1 MGFFRTIR
9 KSIYDVA
16 FYATVKTESLGVALK
31 YYTLFVLGMAI
42 LIAIPLYVLS
52 GLGIVQMKEAG
63 DIRTRVLAM
72 YPDELVLNFQNG
84 KITSNVEEPYSIPVP
99 PEFSR
104 ETYKNL
110 VVINTSEPIT
120 LSDFDRYDT
129 LAILGSDAIWTRDVE
144 KNKTEI
150 QKFDQFSKES
160 LVINEQKV
168 AEFLDIALRI
178 GKIAITVFLVFL
190 PFIIF
195 ACLWVW
201 YLIYLLFGAL
211 IIWIVSKLRKADLT
225 YDQSYKSGLYLIT
238 LPIIYSAVTT
248 AGPLSMFHIP
258 FGFTLI
264 FVVLA
269 YINFTPKKIIEKSS
283 SAVTASVGITEPIT
297 FFTEDATASE
307 AKNAETEPTKPEAN
321 PVKSDESDHGA
332 GKPADEEKT

>member
-1 MGFFRTIR
+1 MGFFRTMR

-16 FYATVKTESLGVALK
+16 FYTTAKTESFGVALR
-31 YYTLFVLGMAI
+31 YYTLLVLCMAI

-52 GLGIVQMKEAG
+52 GLGIVQMKETG

-72 YPDELVLNFQNG
+72 YPDELVLNFQDG
-84 KITSNVEEPYSIPVP
+84 RLTSNVEEPYIIPVP

-104 ETYKNL
+104 ETSKNL
-110 VVINTSEPIT
+110 VVISTSEPIT

-129 LAILGSDAIWTRDVE
+129 LVILGGDALWTRDTQ

-150 QKFDQFSKES
+150 QKFDQFGKES
-160 LVINEQKV
+160 LVINEQKI

-178 GKIAITVFLVFL
+178 GKIAITVLLIFL

-201 YLIYLLFGAL
+201 YLIYILFGAL
-211 IIWIVSKLRKADLT
+211 VIWIVSKLRKADLT

-248 AGPLSMFHIP
+248 AGPLSMFHVP

-264 FVVLA
+264 LAVLA
-269 YINFTPKKIIEKSS
+269 YINLAPKKIPEESS
-283 SAVTASVGITEPIT
+283 PSAAASVDIANPII
-297 FFTEDATASE
+297 FIEDAAASQ
-307 AKNAETEPTKPEAN
+307 AKDAQGEIFPLEPK
-321 PVKSDESDHGA
+321 K
-332 GKPADEEKT
+332 